1 MALGFGASLSTTVYI
16 RELRARLDRLE
27 STPRVEP
34 REVKSLHKEL
44 VSVQDTVSKSLAEL
58 ADLRT
63 TGKHEVELDQRIGT
77 IETALQHAASVL
89 TVQSRKI
96 ESFDE
101 LKDDIAP
108 NAIDQRI
115 EAFNRGTEEHWQ
127 RLADEIQTAIK
138 LAQTTKAELDHQ
150 KQDLDHQKQDMDS
163 IERHL
168 TRDEDRMWRELVGP
182 TVQLMGEDTVGSG
195 VLLQSEPIDGTKE
208 YRTYLLTAWHVVRD
222 IQNGADNLHNPVP
235 VTIYGQDKK
244 LWSETAEL
252 LKYDATIDGAL
263 LKLNTTRKIDCGARL
278 APRSKLAQVKI
289 FEQVYAVGCP
299 LGNDPIPTFGE
310 IADTHHVV
318 DGGHYWMISAPTYI
332 GNSGGGIFDAD
343 THELLGIFSKIYTHG
358 SLRPTVV
365 PHMGLVTSLKTIYD
379 WLDGVGFASL
389 EPPEPTVQ
397 TQTASAKR

>member
-1 MALGFGASLSTTVYI
+1 MRRIWIYMALGFGASLSTTVYI

-44 VSVQDTVSKSLAEL
+44 VSVQTTVSKSLDEL
-58 ADLRT
+58 AKLRT

-77 IETALQHAASVL
+77 IEAALQHASSVL
-89 TVQSRKI
+89 SAQNQKI

-108 NAIDQRI
+108 SAIDQRI
-115 EAFNRGTEEHWQ
+115 EAYERGTEEHW
-127 RLADEIQTAIK
+127 RHLADEVQAAIK
-138 LAQTTKAELDHQ
+138 LAQTTQAELDHT
-150 KQDLDHQKQDMDS
+150 KQDMDS

-195 VLLQSEPIDGTKE
+195 VLLQSEPIAGTKE

-222 IQNGADNLHNPVP
+222 IQSGIENIRNPVP

-244 LWSETAEL
+244 LWPETAEL

-263 LKLNTTRKIDCGARL
+263 LKLNTTRKIECGAKL
-278 APRSKLAQVKI
+278 APRSKLDQVKI

-318 DGGHYWMISAPTYI
+318 DGEI
-332 GNSGGGIFDAD
+332 G
-343 THELLGIFSKIYTHG
+343 
-358 SLRPTVV
+358 R
-365 PHMGLVTSLKTIYD
+365 
-379 WLDGVGFASL
+379 ASCR
-389 EPPEPTVQ
+389 ERV
-397 TQTASAKR
+397 